1 MSDTATPTSPDLP
14 ALALS
19 PGNFIAGAWES
30 AEAETFAVTNP
41 ANGQVLARL
50 PLSSRETAQRA
61 IAAAQAAQ
69 KDWARVPVWDRAALC
84 VKLGAAV
91 DAAREDLARILSLE
105 QGKPLAQARG
115 EVGKAA
121 DGFRMNAELV
131 KYMTGETIPG
141 ETPGRHVFT
150 RRFPRG
156 VYAVIT
162 PWNFPVNIPTEYLAP
177 AIATGNA
184 VVWVP
189 APTTSLVAVAFMR
202 VLAEAGLPA
211 GLVNLVLGEGATV
224 GDEIV
229 ANPGTQAIG
238 FTGSAATGKRIAER
252 GAGKPMLL
260 ELGGNGPMIVRKDAD
275 LDAAAAAAAAGS
287 FGNAGQICAAT
298 GRVLAEASIA
308 MSLAE
313 KIAELAAAHIPGD
326 PMHQG
331 TTMGPLNNPKVV
343 DKVDEHVAEAIA
355 EGARCLAGGRRMPEL
370 GSDLFYA
377 PTVLA
382 GVTPE
387 MRIAR
392 EETFGPVV
400 PVIAL
405 EGDAEL
411 MRVAQDT
418 DYGLSMAIFSKD
430 IETAMAMSGELAAG
444 IININAATT
453 YWEIHMPFG
462 GGTGTKSGI
471 GRIGGR
477 YTLEAMTEMRMISV
491 PLPHFG

>member
-1 MSDTATPTSPDLP
+1 MNEQAKIMAADLP
-14 ALALS
+14 ALADT
-19 PGNFIAGAWES
+19 PANFIGGAWEN
-30 AEAETFAVTNP
+30 AESGTFPVVNP
-41 ANGQVLARL
+41 ATGETIALL
-50 PLSSRETAQRA
+50 PASSRATAHRA
-61 IAAAQAAQ
+61 IEAANAAQPA
-69 KDWARVPVWDRAALC
+69 WAKVPLWDRAALC
-84 VKLGAAV
+84 VKLA
-91 DAAREDLARILSLE
+91 DAIDANLEDLARVLSME
-105 QGKPLAQARG
+105 QGKPLAQSMG

-141 ETPGRHVFT
+141 ETPNRQVIT

-177 AIATGNA
+177 AIATGNT

-202 VLAEAGLPA
+202 VLAEAGLPE
-211 GLVNLVLGEGATV
+211 GLINLVLGEGATV

-229 ANPGTQAIG
+229 VNPGTHAIG

-260 ELGGNGPMIVRKDAD
+260 ELGGNGPMIVRADAD
-275 LDAAAAAAAAGS
+275 LDKAAAAAADGA

-298 GRVLAEASIA
+298 GRVLAHVDVATP
-308 MSLAE
+308 LAE
-313 KIAELAAAHIPGD
+313 KIAEHARAHVVGD

-331 TTMGPLNNPKVV
+331 TTMGPLNNAAVATKVAQ
-343 DKVDEHVAEAIA
+343 HVTEAIA
-355 EGARCLAGGRRMPEL
+355 DGARVLAGGKALPEA

-377 PTVLA
+377 PTVLD

-392 EETFGPVV
+392 EETFGPIV

-405 EGDAEL
+405 GDDAEL
-411 MRVAQDT
+411 MRVAKDT
-418 DYGLSMAIFSKD
+418 EYGLSMSIFSND
-430 IETAMAMSGELAAG
+430 IETAMAMSGELSAG
-444 IININAATT
+444 IVNINEGTT

-462 GGTGTKSGI
+462 GGSGTKSGI
-471 GRIGGR
+471 GRIGGKH
-477 YTLEAMTEMRMISV
+477 TLEAMTEVRSVSV

>member
-1 MSDTATPTSPDLP
+1 MTTTLERPVLP
-14 ALALS
+14 LVAQ
-19 PGNFIAGAWES
+19 PGNYIGGHWENTE
-30 AEAETFAVTNP
+30 EASFDVVNP
-41 ANGQVLARL
+41 ANGAVLAQL
-50 PLSSRETAQRA
+50 PKSSRKTAQRA
-61 IAAAQAAQ
+61 IAAAAKAQ
-69 KDWARVPVWDRAALC
+69 KPWARVPLWDRAALC
-84 VKLGAAV
+84 ERLGAAI
-91 DAAREDLARILSLE
+91 DAAQEDLARILSME
-105 QGKPLAQARG
+105 QGKPLAQAKG

-202 VLAEAGLPA
+202 VLAEAGLPQ

-238 FTGSAATGKRIAER
+238 FTGSAATGRRIAER
-252 GAGKPMLL
+252 GAGKPMML
-260 ELGGNGPMIVRKDAD
+260 ELGGNGPLIVRHDAD
-275 LDAAAAAAAAGS
+275 LNAAAEAAAQGA

-298 GRVLAEASIA
+298 GRVLADSRIA
-308 MSLAE
+308 APLAE
-313 KIAELAAAHIPGD
+313 KIAAIAVKIHPGD

-331 TTMGPLNNPKVV
+331 TTMGPLNNPGVARKTA
-343 DKVDEHVAEAIA
+343 EHVAEAIA
-355 EGARCLAGGRRMPEL
+355 QGATCLAGGKALPEL
-370 GSDLFYA
+370 GSEMFYA
-377 PTVLA
+377 ATVLSD
-382 GVTPE
+382 VTPQ

-405 EGDAEL
+405 DGDEALLE
-411 MRVAQDT
+411 VAKDT
-418 DYGLSMAIFSKD
+418 EYGLSAAIFSAD
-430 IETAMAMSGELAAG
+430 IETALAMSGEICAG
-444 IININAATT
+444 IVNINAATT

-462 GGTGTKSGI
+462 GGSGTSSGI

-477 YTLEAMTEMRMISV
+477 HTLEAMTELRMVSI
-491 PLPHFG
+491 PLPNYG